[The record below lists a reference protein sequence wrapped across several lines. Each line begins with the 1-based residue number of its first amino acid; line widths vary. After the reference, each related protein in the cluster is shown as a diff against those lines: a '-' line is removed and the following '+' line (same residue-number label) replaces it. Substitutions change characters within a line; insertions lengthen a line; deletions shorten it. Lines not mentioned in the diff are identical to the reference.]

1 MPALSR
7 RRFSA
12 NTTLTTALLTAG
24 LAFAMSGCQDAGA
37 PSSPGDVVDL
47 ALLGGRVVT
56 LGDDRPEVEALAAKD
71 GRIVAV
77 GSRAE
82 IEAMVGE
89 ATEVV
94 ELDGRLVIPGFV
106 EAHAHFLGV
115 GDKKMQLPLQEAT
128 TWTDIV
134 AMVEKAATETPPGV
148 WIRGR
153 GWHQDKWSAQPERV
167 VDGFPTHDDLSRVA
181 PDHPVL
187 LTHASG
193 HAVLVN
199 AKALELAGIDGDTP
213 NPQGGDIVR
222 DAGGEATGLLNE
234 TAEAL
239 VQDAR
244 LAGAASGAGE
254 MQRIIDLAS
263 AECREKGITAFHD
276 AGSTFDEI
284 DALRAAAANG
294 ELGTRLWM
302 MLGGSNEE
310 LAEGL
315 PGLERGELTERPGV
329 VVGGIK
335 RYMDGAL
342 GSRGAWLL
350 EPYSDDPDTKGLQ
363 LMPTEAIRETG
374 ELAMEYDLQL
384 CVHAIGDMA
393 NREVLDLF
401 EELFAAH
408 PEKTDRRW
416 RIEHAQHVD
425 PTDLGRFADLGVVAS
440 VQSVHCTSDGPWV
453 PERLGAER
461 SESGAYM
468 WRDLIDSGAVV
479 VNGTDAPVEDLDPIA
494 NFDAAVTRRMANGE
508 AFYPEQ
514 AMTRMEALRAMTIDA
529 AWSVFQADEIGSLE
543 VGKMADA
550 VVLDRDIL
558 EIPDGEIGDAKVMMT
573 VLGGEIVYRNE

>member
-1 MPALSR
+1 MSACQNVDTPLSI
-7 RRFSA
+7 
-12 NTTLTTALLTAG
+12 G
-24 LAFAMSGCQDAGA
+24 EGA
-37 PSSPGDVVDL
+37 ADVV
-47 ALLGGRVVT
+47 LLGGRIVT
-56 LGDDRPEVEALAAKD
+56 LDEGQPEAEALAAKG
-71 GRIVAV
+71 GRLLAV

-82 IEAMVGE
+82 VEALVGDG
-89 ATEVV
+89 TEVV
-94 ELDGRLVIPGFV
+94 ELDGQLVIPGFV

-115 GDKKMQLPLQEAT
+115 GDKKMQLPLNEAT

-134 AMVEKAATETPPGV
+134 AMVEAAAAQTPAGS

-153 GWHQDKWSAQPERV
+153 GWHQDKWSDQPARV

-199 AKALELAGIDGDTP
+199 AKALELAEIDDSTP

-222 DAGGEATGLLNE
+222 DGAGKATGLLNE

-244 LAGAASGAGE
+244 SGDGGDGGE
-254 MQRIIDLAS
+254 VRRVIELAS
-263 AECREKGITAFHD
+263 AECREKGVTSFHD
-276 AGSTFDEI
+276 AGSTFAEI
-284 DALRAAAANG
+284 AALRTAADDG

-302 MLGGSNEE
+302 MLGGTNDE
-310 LAEGL
+310 LAAGL
-315 PGLERGELTERPGV
+315 PTLERGELTTRPGV

-350 EPYSDDPDTKGLQ
+350 EPYTDDPDTVGLQ
-363 LMPTEAIRETG
+363 LMPTEEIRETG
-374 ELAMEYDLQL
+374 ELAIEYDLQL
-384 CVHAIGDMA
+384 CVHAIGDRA
-393 NREVLDLF
+393 NREVLDLY

-408 PEKTDRRW
+408 PEKQDRRW
-416 RIEHAQHVD
+416 RVEHVQHVD
-425 PTDLGRFADLGVVAS
+425 PSDLGRFADLGVVAS

-461 SESGAYM
+461 SEAGAYM
-468 WRDLIDSGAVV
+468 WRELIDSGALV

-494 NFDAAVTRRMANGE
+494 NYDAAVTRRMANGE
-508 AFYPEQ
+508 AFYPAQ
-514 AMTRMEALRAMTIDA
+514 AMGRLEALRAMTLDA
-529 AWSVFQADEIGSLE
+529 AKSVFQDGEVGSLE
-543 VGKMADA
+543 VGKLADI

-558 EIPDGEIGDAKVMMT
+558 KVPDSEIADASVVLT
-573 VLGGEIVYRNE
+573 VLAGEIVYRKE